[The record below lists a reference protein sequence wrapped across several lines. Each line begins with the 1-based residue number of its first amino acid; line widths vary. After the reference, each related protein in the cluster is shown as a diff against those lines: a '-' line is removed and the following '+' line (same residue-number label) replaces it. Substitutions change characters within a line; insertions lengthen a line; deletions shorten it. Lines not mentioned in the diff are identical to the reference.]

1 MHAFVIN
8 FFTSLCKVCLKFHIS
23 LQILEIASN
32 NIHQDYP
39 GLNILVSI
47 TCYTVIS
54 TIQTEGSIQ
63 ISISHKVD
71 TIYSKTK
78 PNASLDLLET
88 VVEIQCKSLY
98 VLVKFSKYKFDF
110 VYNVHFALLVSCTC
124 TEYSL
129 EHNILNI
136 HVREN

>member
-1 MHAFVIN
+1 M
-8 FFTSLCKVCLKFHIS
+8 KFHIS

-54 TIQTEGSIQ
+54 TTQTEGSIQ

-78 PNASLDLLET
+78 PNASRRSSLDLLET
-88 VVEIQCKSLY
+88 IVEKQCKSLY